1 MINAIDLVKLRNAE
15 YLQFMKD
22 FVTIVERN
30 DPNALN
36 VTAKLADLQ
45 TKVGEMDTLFKK
57 MLANENTTTL
67 LNIDKRRDDCING
80 LFYVVQGYEYHFEE
94 TLRVAAQKL
103 ATNLRFY
110 GSGISRL
117 NYQAETATLTNIIND
132 WETKPELIA
141 ALNTLNL
148 TAWKDEMKKQNN
160 AFNTVYLDRTQEY
173 GNATPEN
180 LISKRNEA
188 NTVYYALRDR
198 ITAFHTLIEAPA
210 ISPYATSINQLNA
223 LIDQYNNLIVGRAK
237 SVDLTTSTQN

>member
-80 LFYVVQGYEYHFEE
+80 LFYVVQGY
-94 TLRVAAQKL
+94 
-103 ATNLRFY
+103 
-110 GSGISRL
+110 GI
-117 NYQAETATLTNIIND
+117 
-132 WETKPELIA
+132 P
-141 ALNTLNL
+141 
-148 TAWKDEMKKQNN
+148 
-160 AFNTVYLDRTQEY
+160 F
-173 GNATPEN
+173 
-180 LISKRNEA
+180 
-188 NTVYYALRDR
+188 
-198 ITAFHTLIEAPA
+198 
-210 ISPYATSINQLNA
+210 
-223 LIDQYNNLIVGRAK
+223 
-237 SVDLTTSTQN
+237 

>member
-80 LFYVVQGYEYHFEE
+80 LFYVVQ
-94 TLRVAAQKL
+94 
-103 ATNLRFY
+103 
-110 GSGISRL
+110 
-117 NYQAETATLTNIIND
+117 
-132 WETKPELIA
+132 
-141 ALNTLNL
+141 
-148 TAWKDEMKKQNN
+148 
-160 AFNTVYLDRTQEY
+160 
-173 GNATPEN
+173 
-180 LISKRNEA
+180 
-188 NTVYYALRDR
+188 
-198 ITAFHTLIEAPA
+198 
-210 ISPYATSINQLNA
+210 
-223 LIDQYNNLIVGRAK
+223 
-237 SVDLTTSTQN
+237 